1 MRKSRAPGGQ
11 AGPVCLCNWRFAGII
26 LFASVASIPKKGGCG
41 LLESLF
47 NPQSVAVV
55 GASANP
61 EKLGY
66 NVLDNIIKYNYQG
79 QIYPINPKE
88 KEILGHTCY
97 SRVTDV
103 PGPVDLVVIVV
114 PNKFVAGVMEDCG
127 VKDVGAAIVI
137 TAGFRETGAE
147 GRQLEKQVMEIARQ
161 HGIRVVGPNCL
172 GMINTASALN
182 ASFAAGMPQR
192 GRISFMSQSG
202 ALCTGILDWAA
213 ANNLG
218 FASFV
223 SLGNKGDLD
232 ETDFLQAWR
241 QDPETDVII
250 AYLEGIVD
258 GPRFMQTARELSKEK
273 PVIVVKSGTTSAGSR
288 AVSSHTGTLAGSD
301 AAYDA
306 AFRQSGVLRARSV
319 SELFVYSTAF
329 AYQPLPRG
337 RQVAIITNAGG
348 PGIMATDAC
357 EKRGLQL
364 ASLSSETVSALQE
377 HLPSAAN
384 FYNPIDVL
392 GDAHADRYRLALKT
406 ALDDPNVDAVIF
418 LLTPQAMT
426 EIEGPARV
434 VVELSQGYDKPVLA
448 NFMGAK
454 DVAAGN
460 RILGE
465 GRIPYYGFPE
475 EAADALARMVEHRE
489 WRERTRQPL
498 ERFQVDRERATTA
511 LLAAQK
517 AGRLGL
523 NEVEARQVVAAY
535 GLPLPASQLALN
547 AGQAVQWAEEI
558 GYPVVMKIISP
569 DILHKSDIGG
579 VQVGLKNEKEVRLA
593 YEEIINRAYRYLPDA
608 DVWGVA
614 VQEMVKV
621 GKEVILGMTQDP
633 TFGPVLMFGLGG
645 IYVEVLQDVVF
656 RIAPLTQA
664 EADEM
669 VREIRS
675 FPLLAGTR
683 GEKPS
688 DLNAVIECILR
699 VSQMVTD
706 FPHIVELD
714 INPLFVY
721 EDGGGAMAVDA
732 RIVISDR

>member
-1 MRKSRAPGGQ
+1 
-11 AGPVCLCNWRFAGII
+11 
-26 LFASVASIPKKGGCG
+26 
-41 LLESLF
+41 
-47 NPQSVAVV
+47 VV

-61 EKLGY
+61 DKLGY
-66 NVLDNIIKYNYQG
+66 NVLDNIIKYGYQG
-79 QIYPINPKE
+79 QVYPINPKE

-97 SRVTDV
+97 PRVTDV
-103 PGPVDLVVIVV
+103 PGAVDLAVIVV
-114 PNKFVAGVMEDCG
+114 PNKFVVGVMEDCG
-127 VKDVGAAIVI
+127 AKGVGAAIII
-137 TAGFRETGAE
+137 TAGFRETGTE
-147 GRQLEKQVMEIARQ
+147 GRQLEREVMEIAGR

-172 GMINTASALN
+172 GVIATASALN
-182 ASFAAGMPQR
+182 ASFAATMPER

-213 ANNLG
+213 ANALG

-223 SLGNKGDLD
+223 SLGNKGDLN
-232 ETDFLQAWR
+232 ETDFLEAWR

-250 AYLEGIVD
+250 AYLEGIVE
-258 GPRFMQTARELSKEK
+258 GPRFMQVARELTQEK
-273 PVIVVKSGTTSAGSR
+273 PLIVVKSGTTSAGSR

-306 AFRQSGVLRARSV
+306 AFKQSGVLRAHSV
-319 SELFVYSTAF
+319 SELFAFSTAF
-329 AYQPLPRG
+329 AYQPLPEG

-364 ASLSSETVSALQE
+364 ATLSPETVSFLQE
-377 HLPSAAN
+377 HLPAAAN
-384 FYNPIDVL
+384 FYNPVDVL
-392 GDAHADRYRLALKT
+392 GDARADRYRLALRA
-406 ALDDPNVDAVIF
+406 ALDDPEVDAIIF

-426 EIEGPARV
+426 EIEETARA
-434 VVELSQGYDKPVLA
+434 VVELAQGYDKPVLA

-475 EAADALARMVEHRE
+475 EAAEALARMVEHRE
-489 WRERTRQPL
+489 WRERAREPL
-498 ERFQVDRERATTA
+498 ERFPADRERAATA

-547 AGQAVQWAEEI
+547 VEQALQWAEEI

-593 YEEIINRAYRYLPDA
+593 YEEIINRAYRYMPDA
-608 DVWGVA
+608 DIWGVA
-614 VQEMVKV
+614 VQEMVQV
-621 GKEVILGMTQDP
+621 GKEVILGVTRDP
-633 TFGPVLMFGLGG
+633 TFGHLLMFGLGG
-645 IYVEVLQDVVF
+645 IYVEVLKDVVF
-656 RIAPLTQA
+656 RVVPLTRA

-675 FPLLAGTR
+675 FPLLAGAR

-688 DLNAVIECILR
+688 DLNAIVGCILR

-706 FPHIVELD
+706 FPQIVELD
-714 INPLFVY
+714 INPLFAY
-721 EDGGGAMAVDA
+721 EDGQGAMAVDA
-732 RIVISDR
+732 RIVISE

>member
-1 MRKSRAPGGQ
+1 VLEA
-11 AGPVCLCNWRFAGII
+11 
-26 LFASVASIPKKGGCG
+26 LFHPSA
-41 LLESLF
+41 
-47 NPQSVAVV
+47 VAVI

-61 EKLGY
+61 AKLGHS
-66 NVLDNIIKYNYQG
+66 VLDNIIKYGYKG
-79 QIYPINPKE
+79 QIYPVNPKE
-88 KEILGHTCY
+88 EEILGYTCY
-97 SRVTDV
+97 QRVTDV
-103 PGPVDLVVIVV
+103 PGAVDLAVIVV
-114 PNKFVAGVMEDCG
+114 PNKYVAGVMEDCG
-127 VKDVGAAIVI
+127 DKGAGAAIVI

-147 GRQLEKQVMEIARQ
+147 GRQMEREVIEIARQ

-172 GMINTASALN
+172 GVITTASDLN
-182 ASFAAGMPQR
+182 ASFAAGMPDK

-213 ANNLG
+213 ANALG

-232 ETDFLQAWR
+232 ETDFLEAWHE
-241 QDPETDVII
+241 DPDTDVIM

-258 GPRFMQTARELSKEK
+258 GPRFMQVARELTKEK
-273 PVIVVKSGTTSAGSR
+273 PLIVIKSGTTTAGSR

-306 AFRQSGVLRARSV
+306 AFRQSGVLRANSV
-319 SELFVYSTAF
+319 GELFAYSTAF
-329 AYQPLPRG
+329 AYQPLPKG

-364 ASLSSETVSALQE
+364 AKLAPETVELLQQ
-377 HLPSAAN
+377 HLPAAAN

-392 GDAHADRYRLALKT
+392 GDAYADRYEIALKA
-406 ALDDPNVDAVIF
+406 ALGDPNVDAAIF

-426 EIEGPARV
+426 EIEETARA
-434 VVELSQGYDKPVLA
+434 VVELSQGTEKPVLA
-448 NFMGAK
+448 NFMGGK

-460 RILGE
+460 RILAE
-465 GRIPYYGFPE
+465 GRIPFYEFPE
-475 EAADALARMVEHRE
+475 EAADALTRMVEHRE
-489 WRERTRQPL
+489 WQERSREPV
-498 ERFQVDRERATTA
+498 ERFPADRERAATA
-511 LLAAQK
+511 ILTAQK

-523 NEVEARQVVAAY
+523 NEVEARQIVAAY
-535 GLPLPASQLALN
+535 GLPLPQSQLALN
-547 AGQAVQWAEEI
+547 VEQAVQWATEI

-579 VQVGLKNEKEVRLA
+579 VQVGLKGEKEVRMA
-593 YEEIINRAYRYLPDA
+593 YEEIINRAYRYMPDA

-621 GKEVILGMTQDP
+621 GKEVILGVTKDP
-633 TFGPVLMFGLGG
+633 TFGHLMMFGLGG
-645 IYVEVLQDVVF
+645 IYVEVLKDVVF
-656 RIAPLTQA
+656 RVAPLTRREA
-664 EADEM
+664 EEM

-675 FPLLAGTR
+675 FPLLAGAR

-688 DLNAVIECILR
+688 DVNGIVECMLR

-706 FPHIVELD
+706 FPQIVELD
-714 INPLFVY
+714 INPLFAY
-721 EDGGGAMAVDA
+721 EDGQGAMAVDA
-732 RIVISDR
+732 RIVISE